1 MILLNQRRLDYVWN
15 LLDGFLLPLLVGCPL
30 PLGDLIKGTPFRFHL
45 QPSFD
50 GAGWLPMPVHP
61 ARRRRTGLPKSR
73 SRRYGGCPCRNMDQ
87 FRAMQAAPNRGG

>member
-1 MILLNQRRLDYVWN
+1 MILLNQRRLDYVRN
-15 LLDGFLLPLLVGCPL
+15 LLHGFLFPRLVSCPL

-61 ARRRRTGLPKSR
+61 ARPGASALLLMALFTRR
-73 SRRYGGCPCRNMDQ
+73 CMRNW
-87 FRAMQAAPNRGG
+87 